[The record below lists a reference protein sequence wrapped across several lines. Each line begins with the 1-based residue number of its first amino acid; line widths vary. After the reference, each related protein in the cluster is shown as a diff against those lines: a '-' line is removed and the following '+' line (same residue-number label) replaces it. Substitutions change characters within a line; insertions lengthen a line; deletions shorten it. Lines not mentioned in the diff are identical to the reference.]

1 MFDPIMSVE
10 VMELTTLI
18 YKGNNLAEVPV
29 VYQMEGGGALF
40 VNITRGGYRC
50 LLLPFYYKN
59 QPVIFK

>member
-1 MFDPIMSVE
+1 MFDPFMSVE
-10 VMELTTLI
+10 ALELTTLI
-18 YKGNNLAEVPV
+18 YKGNNLAEVPA

-40 VNITRGGYRC
+40 VNITRRAYRC